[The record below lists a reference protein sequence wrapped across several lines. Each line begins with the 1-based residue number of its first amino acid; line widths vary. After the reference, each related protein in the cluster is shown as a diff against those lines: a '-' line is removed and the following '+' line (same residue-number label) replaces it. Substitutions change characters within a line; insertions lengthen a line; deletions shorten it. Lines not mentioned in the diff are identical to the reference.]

1 MPAKETATVRV
12 EAPIHPPLLG
22 LDFWSTDAYIV
33 ELDGNSIL
41 LPAFHDAALTPGKH
55 TVTVDV
61 WKGPTGLFGVAPL
74 LGKCRGQ
81 LPIDAEAG
89 HAYIIKFK
97 RDERAESLESI
108 DSPTGVVLIRVPCVP
123 RKNPE

>member
-1 MPAKETATVRV
+1 MPAKDTATVRV

-22 LDFWSTDAYIV
+22 LDFWGTDAYIV
-33 ELDGNSIL
+33 ELDGNSVL

-81 LPIDAEAG
+81 LTIDAAVG

-97 RDERAESLESI
+97 RDERAELLESI

-123 RKNPE
+123 RKNLE